1 MKFSRKMV
9 VTVIS
14 LGLSLPVLANGS
26 DGSGSVVNGSQAMMP
41 ATSGQYPM
49 MNPQMI
55 QQIRGGQGMPMMNR
69 QMMPMM
75 MGNQYGQGM
84 NPQSMHQ
91 MMGEKHA
98 HMKRMEGLMISID
111 ASLKELVALQKK

>member
-1 MKFSRKMV
+1 MS
-9 VTVIS
+9 
-14 LGLSLPVLANGS
+14 N
-26 DGSGSVVNGSQAMMP
+26 MM
-41 ATSGQYPM
+41 
-49 MNPQMI
+49 
-55 QQIRGGQGMPMMNR
+55 GGQNR

-84 NPQSMHQ
+84 NPQAMHQ

-98 HMKRMEGLMISID
+98 HMKRMEGMMSSID